1 MYLHTGWDKFAHAHN
16 LKVGC
21 LLTFLY
27 GDGVALPQPLVVMLL
42 SYNVGS
48 GTYSKFVDNVRTA
61 LATHPSPDSTQGHLV
76 LMKQPFR
83 LGHPPG
89 RLLQVELSVG
99 NTSATLAIR
108 DDNLYVVG
116 FRPPS
121 GSWYELCKAS
131 KGPHQ
136 QQIIPGSTLLD
147 CGAVTYRD
155 LVGGTTR
162 EEVNRGRSRI

>member
-1 MYLHTGWDKFAHAHN
+1 M
-16 LKVGC
+16 
-21 LLTFLY
+21 
-27 GDGVALPQPLVVMLL
+27 PL

-48 GTYSKFVDNVRTA
+48 GTYITSVDNVRTA
-61 LATHPSPDSTQGHLV
+61 LAAHPSPDSVHGHPV

-89 RLLQVELSVG
+89 RLLQVELSAG
-99 NTSATLAIR
+99 NMSATLAIC

-116 FRPPS
+116 FRPPPGS
-121 GSWYELCKAS
+121 GYELCEAS

-147 CGAVTYRD
+147 CGVTYRD
-155 LVGGTTR
+155 LVDGTTR
-162 EEVNRGRSRI
+162 KEVNRGRSRI